1 MTQAKVLFGVAALF
15 ATTIAATRHS
25 NARSEVTREV
35 IAVYIGS
42 GGTDGGMTTV
52 ISDMR
57 AALQR
62 QASAG
67 GYHFIAR
74 GVSIEPTVEGGLRHL
89 SRLGTFDEVSVGG
102 NWGNSAVVRYVG
114 ADSRTRPQLIPQ
126 VVLLEREARMDERVI
141 EFGPERE
148 IGRFT
153 GTDGISAWVKRGAPV
168 ER

>member
-1 MTQAKVLFGVAALF
+1 
-15 ATTIAATRHS
+15 
-25 NARSEVTREV
+25 
-35 IAVYIGS
+35 
-42 GGTDGGMTTV
+42 
-52 ISDMR
+52 
-57 AALQR
+57 
-62 QASAG
+62 
-67 GYHFIAR
+67 
-74 GVSIEPTVEGGLRHL
+74 
-89 SRLGTFDEVSVGG
+89 
-102 NWGNSAVVRYVG
+102 VVRYVG